1 MPKLT
6 TYLKNLKFDPQ
17 LKQGFFAKYLQNT
30 RLAFLVV
37 LLVFL
42 IGIFSFSSLPRVLNP
57 QIKIPIVIVSTVLP
71 GASPKDVESLVT
83 IPVEDS
89 VSSLAKVKTV
99 TSTSQDSVSVVTL
112 EFESGVDPD
121 KAKSDVK
128 SAVDSV
134 TTLPKDAKTSNVQ
147 KLDFENTPVWTFSL
161 SSKGDYLSLVRFGKI
176 LRDALKELPTVDR
189 VETSGLNDE
198 EIQVLINPAKLATY
212 GISPVTLS
220 QSIQAATGSFPA
232 GAINTDRSSFVL
244 SIDPTV
250 TTVENLRKIRIS
262 ANGTTFLL
270 SDVADVQRRPLP
282 NGASSYIA
290 SNSQQ
295 PVKTIRFDVFKAS
308 SANITQAINDA
319 KKLSDKT
326 IAPYKEE
333 FTISTVLNSGEKV
346 DKQFF
351 DLVRDLLVTVALVFI
366 TLFLFLGLRQAVVAS
381 FAIPLTFL
389 ITFIVMNV
397 TGMSLSFIAFFSLLL
412 SLGLLV
418 DDTIVVI
425 SALTAYHRTKRFT
438 PLETGL
444 LVWRDFKTAITTTTL
459 TTVWAFV
466 PLLLSTGIIGEFIK
480 AIPIVVSSTLLGSF
494 VVAIFITFPFLI
506 FLLGSKIPRRVV
518 LLLRILGVIAVFWF
532 FMAIAPKGIFFL
544 PALILFVLTIFVY
557 FQVRYLLFKKPV
569 GAIKNKISKKS
580 VSKLENFIKVLH
592 KLLPS
597 GDVLQRYVDHGVIN
611 FEKISKKYRA
621 ILTTILSKAVNRKK
635 TVLVVA
641 IFSIFSYLLL
651 PLGFV
656 KNEFFPKSDQE
667 FLYVSLEYPA
677 GTNLSQTNQEMLNI
691 LQEVHKMPDV
701 SFAIANSRLSV
712 DPGRGYAG
720 SGDNTALITLVLPPL
735 EKRHLTSMDIAE
747 KLREI
752 YKNYSKGTLS
762 VVEVSGGPPAGADLQ
777 IKLSGNDLAVLDK
790 YANKLQDYLKAQST
804 TTNVSKS
811 IKSGTSKIVFV
822 PDYQKMLDADI
833 TEPQIGLWLRTYASG
848 FTLEENAKLQ
858 QGTNESQD
866 IVLRTAV
873 TPETVSALNTISIP
887 VKNGPPVLLSSLG
900 HFELRNN
907 PTVITREKGKRTI
920 SVTAGVKKGVSS
932 TEESKKL
939 EKFADSMNLPEG
951 YSWSTGGA
959 NEENQN
965 SVKAIMAAMLLS
977 FLLIVIT
984 MVLQFNSF
992 RKAFIVML
1000 VIPLSIS
1007 GVFIIFSLTQTP
1019 LSFPA
1024 LIGVLALFGIVVKN
1038 AILIVDKINQNIKQ
1052 KMDFKEAIVDA
1063 SESRLEPI
1071 TLTTFAT
1078 IIGLI
1083 PITLSDPLWQGL
1095 GGAIIAGLFFSGSMM
1110 LFFIPVVYYLM
1121 FNGST
1126 ASLVQNS

>member
-1 MPKLT
+1 MAKLT
-6 TYLKNLKFDPQ
+6 SYLRKLKFDPK
-17 LKQGFFAKYLQNT
+17 LNSGFFANYLQNT
-30 RLAFLVV
+30 RLVFLFV
-37 LLVFL
+37 LLVIL
-42 IGIFSFSSLPRVLNP
+42 IGVFSFSSLPRVLNP
-57 QIKIPIVIVSTVLP
+57 KINIPIVIVSTVLP

-83 IPVEDS
+83 VPVEDS

-99 TSTSQDSVSVVTL
+99 TSSSQDSVSVVTL
-112 EFESGVDPD
+112 EFEAGVDAD

-134 TTLPKDAKTSNVQ
+134 TTLPHDAKASNVQ
-147 KLDFENTPVWTFSL
+147 KLDFENEPVWTFSL
-161 SSKGDYLSLVRFGKI
+161 SGKGDYLSLVRFGKV
-176 LRDALKELPTVDR
+176 LRDALKDLPTIDR
-189 VETSGLNDE
+189 VETSGLDDE
-198 EIQVLINPAKLATY
+198 EVQVDINTGKLATY
-212 GISPVTLS
+212 GVSPATLS
-220 QSIQAATGSFPA
+220 QSIQAATNSFPA
-232 GAINTDRSSFVL
+232 GSINTDKSSFVL

-250 TTVENLRKIRIS
+250 TTVDELRRIRIS
-262 ANGTTFLL
+262 ANGTSFLL
-270 SDVADVQRRPLP
+270 SDVADVQRRPAP
-282 NGASSYIA
+282 NAANSYIA
-290 SNSQQ
+290 SVNQE
-295 PVKTIRFDVFKAS
+295 PVRTVRFDVFKAS
-308 SANITQAINDA
+308 SSNISQAISDS
-319 KKLSDKT
+319 KKLSDKM
-326 IAPYKEE
+326 IASYNGQ
-333 FTISTVLNSGEKV
+333 FTISTVLNSGDKV
-346 DKQFF
+346 DKQYY
-351 DLVRDLLVTVALVFI
+351 DLIRDLLVTIGLVFI
-366 TLFLFLGLRQAVVAS
+366 TLFLFLGIRQAVVAS

-389 ITFIVMNV
+389 ITFIVMNM
-397 TGMSLSFIAFFSLLL
+397 TGVNLSFIAFFSLLL

-418 DDTIVVI
+418 DDTIVII
-425 SALTAYHRTKRFT
+425 SALTAYHRTNKFS

-444 LVWRDFKTAITTTTL
+444 LVWRDFKTAILTTTL

-466 PLLLSTGIIGEFIK
+466 PLLLSNGIIGEFIK

-494 VVAIFITFPFLI
+494 IVAVFITLPVLI
-506 FLLGSKIPRRVV
+506 FLLGSKVPNRVV
-518 LLLRILGVIAVFWF
+518 ILLRIVGVVILFWIF
-532 FMAIAPKGIFFL
+532 LALAPKGPLFL
-544 PALILFVLTIFVY
+544 PALILFLVNLFVY
-557 FQVRYLLFKKPV
+557 FQVRFLLFKKN
-569 GAIKNKISKKS
+569 GSKKTDNKKTIS
-580 VSKLENFIKVLH
+580 AFVSA
-592 KLLPS
+592 LP
-597 GDVLQRYVDHGVIN
+597 LAQYVNHGVIN
-611 FEKISKKYRA
+611 FERIERKYRSV
-621 ILTTILSKAVNRKK
+621 LTTILSKAVNRKK
-635 TVLVVA
+635 AIFIVVA
-641 IFSIFSYLLL
+641 FSLFSYFLL

-677 GTNLSQTNQEMLNI
+677 GTNLSQTNKEMLDV
-691 LQEVHKMPDV
+691 LQTVRKIPDV
-701 SFAIANSRLSV
+701 SFVIANSRLSV
-712 DPGRGYAG
+712 DPGRGYSG

-735 EKRHLTSMDIAE
+735 EKRHETSMDIAE
-747 KLREI
+747 KLRTM
-752 YKNYSKGTLS
+752 YQNYSKGTIS

-777 IKLSGNDLAVLDK
+777 IKLSGSDLAVLDK
-790 YANKLQDYLKAQST
+790 YANKLQDHLKSEQGV
-804 TTNVSKS
+804 TNVSKS

-833 TEPQIGLWLRTYASG
+833 SQNQLGMWLRTYASG

-866 IVLRTAV
+866 IVLRTSI
-873 TPETVSALNTISIP
+873 TPETVSSLNTIAIP
-887 VKNGPPVLLSSLG
+887 VKNGSPVLLSSLG

-907 PTVITREKGKRTI
+907 PTLITRENGKRTI
-920 SVTAGVKKGVSS
+920 SVAAGVKKGISS

-939 EKFADSMNLPEG
+939 EKFADSLNLPEG
-951 YSWSTGGA
+951 YSWSTGGV

-977 FLLIVIT
+977 FILIVIT

-1038 AILIVDKINQNIKQ
+1038 AILIVDKINQNLKQ
-1052 KMDFKEAIVDA
+1052 KMEYNEAIIDA
-1063 SESRLEPI
+1063 AVGRLEPI

-1078 IIGLI
+1078 IVGLI

-1121 FNGST
+1121 FKPK
-1126 ASLVQNS
+1126 